1 MPRSTIHFSTTE
13 VHFEVKTYRSGYI
26 DMHVPTAK
34 TLVEQKSRGV
44 DLDKAEPRQG
54 RMVTP
59 FEQAKQY
66 ADAMPN
72 DKRPDKIVVC
82 NFDTFRIHSLTE
94 EGDPS
99 KNYTEFQLDELAEQ
113 YHLLDFFTDA
123 ERMRRVREEKV
134 SLDAGN
140 LIGELYDML
149 RQQYLDPDSE
159 ASQHSLNVLCVR
171 LVFCLFAEDAAV
183 FPRDVFKTY
192 LLGLS
197 ARQVRPALK
206 ELFVYLDTPPG
217 ERDPYASDE
226 LKAFPYVNG
235 GLFADRTTEIP
246 QFTDEMADFLINE
259 VSASTNWAE
268 ISPTIFGGVFES
280 TLNPETRRAGG
291 MHYTSPA
298 NIHKIID
305 PLFLDDLKAEL
316 ETILADMSVTP
327 RTRTAR
333 LQRFH
338 DKIASLTF
346 FERKTSDLIRPAA
359 AA

>member
-1 MPRSTIHFSTTE
+1 
-13 VHFEVKTYRSGYI
+13 
-26 DMHVPTAK
+26 
-34 TLVEQKSRGV
+34 
-44 DLDKAEPRQG
+44 
-54 RMVTP
+54 
-59 FEQAKQY
+59 
-66 ADAMPN
+66 MPN

-94 EGDPS
+94 EGDPA

-140 LIGELYDML
+140 LIGKLYDML
-149 RQQYLDPDSE
+149 RRQYLDPDSQ

-183 FPRDVFKTY
+183 FPRDAFKTY
-192 LLGLS
+192 LSGLS

-206 ELFVYLDTPPG
+206 ELFVYLDTPLEG
-217 ERDPYASDE
+217 RDPYASDE

-246 QFTDEMADFLINE
+246 QFTDEITDFLIND
-259 VSASTNWAE
+259 VSASTNWAD

-291 MHYTSPA
+291 MHYTSPE

-316 ETILADMSVTP
+316 ATILADMSVTP

-333 LQRFH
+333 LRRFH

-346 FERKTSDLIRPAA
+346 LERRRHSQDSRAPR
-359 AA
+359 